1 MKVNELEISNPN
13 VTLEE
18 VRKYIDVTIVDEY
31 ADQIDEEY
39 NEIFYKYGW
48 IEHMKNPKGDIDSF
62 VKFLSQVQLNSFY
75 RELKTYISG
84 LKKINELEVNRPF
97 SLIKGNWYIISN
109 SSLKDVDGYKATFQE
124 RSKSFLSNSALFFLN
139 DDPKLHYY
147 IFGENLDSDHIKPIS
162 KPINELEVNIPKPKI
177 RIYKSEH
184 GFKNHYTILGD
195 IGDEL
200 AVITRNLFK
209 KDNGEYL
216 YKAVLYKD
224 EDFVMSIFKKY
235 KIPFL
240 HHAFDGF
247 IIHPDNVYIV
257 KGDLNEF
264 QNKPILGT
272 GVEHDIYPDNKNKDR
287 IFKVPKDAVAK
298 DEMYKWIKTF
308 SKYPRIFAK
317 IYRAKDNSYVSL
329 EKLDT
334 SRVQQEYRRLY
345 DYFTTKHPLIDQ
357 ETSSISS
364 DPLIEMF
371 LIMSLLDSTENKG
384 KIRDIQ
390 KRMRQDDP
398 SLLPIFNNWLKLTLI
413 MRDVAERENLA
424 IDFHIDNFGYDKEGN
439 LKMLDI

>member
-1 MKVNELEISNPN
+1 MKVNELEVTNPLIPKDWAYMDKLDWFIN
-13 VTLEE
+13 WSKILKNYRDFYNDLPEDFVH
-18 VRKYIDVTIVDEY
+18 DVVEQKIEGWLAY
-31 ADQIDEEY
+31 MKNDEERLKLFYSHDIEKLNKSLY
-39 NEIFYKYGW
+39 NFIDPF
-48 IEHMKNPKGDIDSF
+48 IRRDLNDARKN
-62 VKFLSQVQLNSFY
+62 
-75 RELKTYISG
+75 
-84 LKKINELEVNRPF
+84 KINELEVSRPL

-109 SSLKDVDGYKATFQE
+109 GSLEDEPKHKATFQE
-124 RSKSFLSNSALFFLN
+124 KSKDYLSNSAIFFIN
-139 DDPKLHYY
+139 DDPGLTYY
-147 IFGENLDSDHIKPIS
+147 IFEKNLNSDHIKPIP
-162 KPINELEVNIPKPKI
+162 KPI
-177 RIYKSEH
+177 
-184 GFKNHYTILGD
+184 
-195 IGDEL
+195 
-200 AVITRNLFK
+200 
-209 KDNGEYL
+209 
-216 YKAVLYKD
+216 
-224 EDFVMSIFKKY
+224 
-235 KIPFL
+235 
-240 HHAFDGF
+240 
-247 IIHPDNVYIV
+247 
-257 KGDLNEF
+257 NEF
-264 QNKPILGT
+264 QNKQIVGT